1 MINENEKKV
10 NRKKERGKVQMG
22 KVRKDLKIKE
32 KVRKKRRETKK

>member
-22 KVRKDLKIKE
+22 KARKDLKIKE
-32 KVRKKRRETKK
+32 KVRKKRRQTKK